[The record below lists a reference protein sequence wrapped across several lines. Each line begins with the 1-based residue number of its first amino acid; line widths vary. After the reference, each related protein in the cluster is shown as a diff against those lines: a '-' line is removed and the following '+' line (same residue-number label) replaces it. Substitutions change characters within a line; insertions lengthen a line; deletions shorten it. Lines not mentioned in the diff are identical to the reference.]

1 MYTHRRLDKIDKM
14 DEIDGTSGSGILMVS
29 GKHLVIG
36 QSGGATAVINAS
48 LAGAIRAAREREEI
62 GQIFGA
68 RYGIQG
74 VLGKQVL
81 DLSRLTDEDLKTL
94 ENTPSAAL
102 GSCRYRLSEG
112 EAGTAVANLLA
123 MGVGYFLYIGGN
135 DSADTGHQI
144 AMAAEGMGSDLRVVC
159 VPKTIDNDLPETD
172 HCPGYGSAARFL
184 ALAVQD
190 SALCT
195 EAIPN
200 HYPVKIIEVMG
211 RDAGW
216 LAAASALGKRRDEDP
231 PHLIYFPERRL
242 HPDEFLAD
250 VEEVYRHVGYVVAVV
265 AETVRDQDGRPL
277 GEGGHQGMD
286 AFGHRLLAGA
296 APYLVSL
303 VRDRLGLRA
312 RYDKPGDLQ
321 RMSSACVSSVDRM
334 EAEMVGRAAVAAAVA
349 HGETDKMV
357 TLVREETG
365 SRYVSTTS
373 LTDLERI
380 ANQQRPLPAEFVS
393 ASGKGITSVFRDYAL
408 PLLGEPLPVPIRL
421 EGLLVTW

>member
-1 MYTHRRLDKIDKM
+1 
-14 DEIDGTSGSGILMVS
+14 MVS
-29 GKHLVIG
+29 AKHLVIG

-48 LAGAIRAAREREEI
+48 LAEAIRAARERKEVD
-62 GQIFGA
+62 QIFGA

-74 VLGKQVL
+74 VLGKQVT
-81 DLSRLTDEDLKTL
+81 DLRVLGDDDLQAL
-94 ENTPSAAL
+94 ARTPSAAL

-112 EAGTAVANLLA
+112 EAEGALANLLA
-123 MGVGYFLYIGGN
+123 LGAGYFLYIGGN

-144 AMAAEGMGSDLRVVC
+144 ALAAEAIGSDLRVVC

-195 EAIPN
+195 ESIPT
-200 HYPVKIIEVMG
+200 HYPVKVIEVMG

-216 LAAASALGKRRDEDP
+216 LAAASALGQTREQDP
-231 PHLIYFPERRL
+231 PHLIYFPERPL
-242 HPDEFLAD
+242 DPDEFLAD
-250 VEEVYRHVGYVVAVV
+250 VERVHRSVGYVVVVV
-265 AETVRDQDGRPL
+265 AETVRDLDGSPL

-303 VRDRLGLRA
+303 VRDQLGLRA

-321 RMSSACVSSVDRM
+321 RMSSACVSEVDRM
-334 EAEMVGRAAVAAAVA
+334 EAEMVGRDAVIAAVA
-349 HGETDKMV
+349 HGQTDKMV
-357 TLVREETG
+357 TLVREQAG
-365 SRYVSTTS
+365 SGYASTTG
-373 LTDLERI
+373 LTDLDRI
-380 ANQQRPLPAEFVS
+380 ANQHRPLPAEFVS
-393 ASGKGITSVFRDYAL
+393 ESGKGITAQFRDYAL
-408 PLLGEPLPVPIRL
+408 PLLGEPLPAPIRL
-421 EGLLVTW
+421 DGPVVTW